1 MNEVLIYSDKPS
13 LAAELVGFAREE
25 EHDVTIVTFSPEE
38 ASELVGCGASK
49 VVLLDGDSDIPEN
62 NARALAGLIDEW
74 GVSLFA
80 VGATPRGRDLAARV
94 AGYLGCG
101 MASDVSAV
109 HLLDGKLS
117 TERLMYGGAMVR
129 SEEFSTP
136 VVVTIPSGR
145 FEAVRGVDSPLE
157 TIVIQPDM
165 RVHLVEREPLSQEGA
180 DLSCAPRIV
189 SVGMGV
195 SKREDMALIEGLA
208 AALDARIGCTRGIA
222 EERGWVPAEQYVGI
236 SGVSV
241 APDLY
246 LSVGVS
252 GQVQH
257 MVGVRDA
264 KVIVAIDKN
273 EKAPIFRE
281 ADFGIVGDLYAVVPL
296 LTDALVTAR

>member
-1 MNEVLIYSDKPS
+1 MNGILIYSDKPS
-13 LAAELVGFAREE
+13 LAAELVGFTREGD
-25 EHDVTIVTFSPEE
+25 HDVTIVTFDPDD
-38 ASELVGCGASK
+38 AAVLVGFGASK

-62 NARALAGLIDEW
+62 NAKALAGLIREW
-74 GVSLFA
+74 EVSLFA
-80 VGATPRGRDLAARV
+80 VGATSCGRDLAARV

-109 HLLDGKLS
+109 HLLEGKLS

-129 SEEFSTP
+129 SEEFPTP
-136 VVVTIPSGR
+136 AVVTIPSGR
-145 FEAVRGVDSPLE
+145 FEAVRGADSPLE

-165 RVHLVEREPLSQEGA
+165 RVHLVQREPLSREGA
-180 DLSCAPRIV
+180 DLSSARRIV

-195 SKREDMALIEGLA
+195 SKREDMALVEDLA
-208 AALDARIGCTRGIA
+208 AALGAQIGCTRGIA
-222 EERGWVPAEQYVGI
+222 EERGWVPVEHYVGI

-246 LSVGVS
+246 LAVGIS

-281 ADFGIVGDLYAVVPL
+281 TDFGIVGDLYALVPL
-296 LTDALVTAR
+296 LTDALGAVR